1 MRHLKVLG
9 MALVAAMA
17 IVAFMSVAVSVEVP
31 AATPITYLEQSYVE
45 QVALV
50 GISACLL
57 AAIGAMTLM
66 TGRVKKQKEKTM
78 TNCCVSSETRDITNN
93 PIAESPSE
101 NNTKTV
107 GHSKRDLGNH
117 CYIGS
122 IDQQQPANEKVHEK
136 RHLTFRLAEAC
147 V

>member
-9 MALVAAMA
+9 MALVAVMT
-17 IVAFMSVAVSVEVP
+17 IVAFMSVAAPAQFVP
-31 AATPITYLEQSYVE
+31 AAAPIADVE
-45 QVALV
+45 QAALV
-50 GISACLL
+50 GLSTCLF
-57 AAIGAMTLM
+57 AAIGAMTFM
-66 TGRVKKQKEKTM
+66 TWRVEKQKEKTM
-78 TNCCVSSETRDITNN
+78 TNCYVSSETRDITNN
-93 PIAESPSE
+93 PITESP

-107 GHSKRDLGNH
+107 GHFKRDLGNH

-122 IDQQQPANEKVHEK
+122 IDQQQPANEKANEK